1 MIKSVLHAVLLAAA
15 LCLPVAAQAHGTQ
28 GKTGDSSGTVCAAF
42 SYDDG
47 GPMSYSAVE
56 VFSPA
61 DPKMPFQTGRTDRN
75 GWFCFRPDASGR
87 WKLTA
92 KDEEGHQVR
101 MKTSVSLEEQ
111 AEDRQ

>member
-1 MIKSVLHAVLLAAA
+1 MSTTGRGAVLLAAA
-15 LCLPVAAQAHGTQ
+15 VLSLPVVVQAHGTQ
-28 GKTGDSSGTVCAAF
+28 GKTSDSSGTVCAAF

-61 DPKMPFQTGRTDRN
+61 DKNMPFQTGRADRN
-75 GWFCFRPDASGR
+75 GYFCFRPDASGR

-101 MKTSVSLEEQ
+101 MSTSVSIESGS
-111 AEDRQ
+111 

>member
-1 MIKSVLHAVLLAAA
+1 MSRTGYYALLSLAAA
-15 LCLPVAAQAHGTQ
+15 LLLPSLGQAHGTQ

-47 GPMSYSAVE
+47 SPMSFSEVE
-56 VFSPA
+56 VLSPA
-61 DPKMPFQTGRTDRN
+61 EQKLPFQTGRADRN
-75 GWFCFRPDASGR
+75 GYFCFRPDASGR

-101 MKTSVSLEEQ
+101 MSTSVSVENSK
-111 AEDRQ
+111 DS